1 MFMVAA
7 RRLGE
12 LSRADHDGLLPAV
25 TELRDVAL
33 EIAVVVAAQA
43 QAEGLATA
51 EPDALTRESI
61 AASMWQAQYV

>member
-12 LSRADHDGLLPAV
+12 LSQGENGLLPAV

-51 EPDALTRESI
+51 APEELTRESI
-61 AASMWQAQYV
+61 AQSMWQAVYN